1 MGRFALIYKRRTMV
15 IDMSLKDH
23 IPEHILTSLQALA
36 ILFVL
41 LYFLTPDDRDDQGIE
56 LSKGVPSFYEHWQ
69 WKNNPLDIDAELE
82 RLQLD
87 DASRDQLIRQL
98 LQQGEYQQARTQLL
112 EIAAAAV
119 LQDEQTRLGDTM
131 LLLGEV
137 AINQQEL
144 SAAEIYLQEALH
156 LTIEQDNVIG
166 TARCYHLLGQLN
178 IRAREL
184 ARRASFTHDSLWQ
197 ARNAISRGL
206 YHGVSET
213 LQAVIDENVSIRR
226 YGAAAD
232 AYEAMASLY
241 DRLHDDYLAQQARIE
256 AARLYASTGQVTHV
270 RRLLD
275 GLDTRLMT
283 AEERHRIRLEIDQEL
298 RLHQTDLVQTT
309 QARDYQMLYHHYLR
323 KGEVERAWQFRIKS
337 SQTLSST
344 SDRAMY
350 QRQADVIAVLYNSNF
365 AMDRARK
372 YLDKA
377 GAIYDEQDVPEMLEQ
392 TRDLE
397 TLIF

>member
-1 MGRFALIYKRRTMV
+1 MG
-15 IDMSLKDH
+15 LKDH
-23 IPEHILTSLQALA
+23 IPEHILTTLQGLA

-41 LYFLTPDDRDDQGIE
+41 LYFFTPDEQQEQGIE
-56 LSKGVPSFYEHWQ
+56 LSTGAPSFYKHWQ
-69 WKNNPLDIDAELE
+69 WKTDSSEFDVDGELE

-87 DASRDQLIRQL
+87 DDSRDQQIRQL
-98 LQQGEYQQARTQLL
+98 LHRGEYQEARTHLL

-119 LQDEQTRLGDTM
+119 LQDEQSRLGDTM

-144 SAAEIYLQEALH
+144 AAAEIYLQEALH

-166 TARCYHLLGQLN
+166 TGRCYQLLGQLN

-206 YHGVSET
+206 YHGVSDT
-213 LQAVIDENVSIRR
+213 LQSVIDENLEIRR

-232 AYEAMASLY
+232 AYEAMASMY
-241 DRLHDDYLAQQARIE
+241 DRLHESYHAQQARIE

-270 RRLLD
+270 RRLIE
-275 GLDTRLMT
+275 GLDPTLITPEDRQQLDF
-283 AEERHRIRLEIDQEL
+283 EINQEL
-298 RLHQTDLVQTT
+298 ALHQQDLEQTT

-323 KGEVERAWQFRIKS
+323 KGEVERAWKFRIKS
-337 SQTLSST
+337 SQTLTQT
-344 SDRAMY
+344 SDRAMF

-365 AMDRARK
+365 AMDRAKK
-372 YLDKA
+372 YLDQA
-377 GAIYDEQDVPEMLEQ
+377 GAIYDEYDATELLEQ

-397 TLIF
+397 NLIY